1 MRTSSEKVKKA
12 EKAEK
17 VAAQT
22 AEKPANTETAAKAAA
37 AGTPATNGTP
47 TSRKPRAPRHGW
59 HRALDVIV
67 IVALII
73 GANVLITLGFELYSS
88 LANVMWDEYRA
99 ASSESIDTVIVGS
112 STGQRSFDPSVLDN
126 TLGTTTFNMATP
138 AQELDDSYTAAKQAI
153 EDHHVKRVILALD
166 YESVSTVKW
175 PGSHVAFTRAK
186 MAGESFPQAVAD
198 YWKLLTSSS
207 FFDGADSICA
217 LFPWGYN
224 HVELDTEHI
233 ATNFTDRVSD
243 TTPVEAAE
251 RVMDG
256 WTYYGNGYGNY
267 DGVLDYSTARDHL
280 SVSVDGPADFDQQ
293 GLDWIQNICDLCR
306 ENGVQLVVVVTPR
319 PAYNVLAYGE
329 KYPEQMSRLQQ
340 VVEES
345 GATFIDA
352 NMAKITWYEPRDTD
366 FYDGEHLNHD
376 GASYFSQAFAQA
388 LEVLDAGGSISDLTY
403 SYDQWDDYLASIDEI
418 SAVISTS
425 YKEDNN
431 AVVSA
436 IAYTGSNVQVEY
448 RFSLVA
454 EDGSATLLQDWST
467 SDTCAIPEDQLP
479 EGASEVE
486 VCVRR
491 AGATVG
497 YERYCMQDI
506 SG

>member
-1 MRTSSEKVKKA
+1 MPTSSEKV
-12 EKAEK
+12 EKAE
-17 VAAQT
+17 VP
-22 AEKPANTETAAKAAA
+22 EKAMATVP

-47 TSRKPRAPRHGW
+47 APRKPRAPRHGW
-59 HRALDVIV
+59 HRALEVIV

-99 ASSESIDTVIVGS
+99 AANENIDTVIVGS
-112 STGQRSFDPSVLDN
+112 STGQRSFDPAVLDA
-126 TLGTTTFNMATP
+126 TLGTTTFNMSTP

-175 PGSHVAFTRAK
+175 PGSHVAFARAK
-186 MAGESFPQAVAD
+186 MDGEPFPQAAAD

-340 VVEES
+340 VVEQA
-345 GATFIDA
+345 GGTFLDA
-352 NMAKITWYEPRDTD
+352 NLARGGWYEPRDTD

-376 GASYFSQAFAQA
+376 GATSFSQAFAGA
-388 LEVLDAGGSISDLTY
+388 LQVLDAGGSTSDLTY
-403 SYDQWDDYLASIDEI
+403 SYDQWDNYLASIDEI

-425 YKEDNN
+425 YLEDNN
-431 AVVSA
+431 TVVSA
-436 IAYTGSNVQVEY
+436 MAYTGSNVQVEY

-454 EDGSATLLQDWST
+454 EDGSTTVIQDWSA
-467 SDTCAIPEDQLP
+467 SDTCAIPEDEIP
-479 EGASEVE
+479 EGSSQVE
-486 VCVRR
+486 VCARQVGT
-491 AGATVG
+491 AVG

>member
-1 MRTSSEKVKKA
+1 MRTSSEKVEIPEEAAKVAA
-12 EKAEK
+12 EKA
-17 VAAQT
+17 AASDA
-22 AEKPANTETAAKAAA
+22 AEKAATSAA
-37 AGTPATNGTP
+37 TPAP
-47 TSRKPRAPRHGW
+47 RKPRAPRHGW
-59 HRALDVIV
+59 HRALEVIV

-99 ASSESIDTVIVGS
+99 AAGESIGTVIVGS
-112 STGQRSFDPSVLDN
+112 STGQRSFDPSVLDA

-175 PGSHVAFTRAK
+175 PGSHVAFARAK

-224 HVELDTEHI
+224 HVELDAEHI
-233 ATNFTDRVSD
+233 ATNFNDRVSD

-267 DGVLDYSTARDHL
+267 DGVLDYSTARDHI
-280 SVSVDGPADFDQQ
+280 SVTEEGPADFDQQ

-319 PAYNVLAYGE
+319 PAFNVLAYGE

-340 VVEES
+340 VVEQAG
-345 GATFIDA
+345 GAFLDA
-352 NMAKITWYEPRDTD
+352 NLAKGGWYEPRDTD

-376 GASYFSQAFAQA
+376 GATYFSQAFANA
-388 LEVLDAGGSISDLTY
+388 LQVLVAGGSTSDLMY
-403 SYDQWDDYLASIDEI
+403 SYDQWDNYLASIDEI
-418 SAVISTS
+418 SAVISTT
-425 YKEDNN
+425 YQEDNN
-431 AVVSA
+431 IVVSA
-436 IAYTGSNVQVEY
+436 MAYAGSNVQVEY

-454 EDGSATLLQDWST
+454 EDGSTTVIQDWSA
-467 SDTCAIPEDQLP
+467 SDTCAIPQDELP
-479 EGASEVE
+479 EGSSQVE

-491 AGATVG
+491 AGTTVG